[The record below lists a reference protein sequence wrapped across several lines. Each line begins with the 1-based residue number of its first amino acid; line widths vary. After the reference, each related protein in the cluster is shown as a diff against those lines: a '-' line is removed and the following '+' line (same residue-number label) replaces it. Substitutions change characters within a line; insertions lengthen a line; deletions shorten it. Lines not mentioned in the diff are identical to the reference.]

1 MNADTIDTSE
11 NMLLKT
17 WNVYNW
23 NVFWALFDI
32 LGKSSGGLC
41 KLSGI
46 SFLRKT
52 WDAGDLLNLIAV

>member
-23 NVFWALFDI
+23 NVFWALFEI
-32 LGKSSGGLC
+32 
-41 KLSGI
+41 
-46 SFLRKT
+46 F
-52 WDAGDLLNLIAV
+52 